1 MKLRILNHDIRKCI
15 MLMGLFILMVCVSLI
30 CYSCNY
36 YMKLHAREIGMLKM
50 AGFNQGKVVLYQ
62 LIQMIMLMIVSVII
76 TCCLSLVT
84 TPIFLTVVYRYCHI
98 HQSIFYFNTRLFS
111 MIGILVVCIL
121 IVLIGMQVNYI
132 NNNSLSSLIKDKYIT
147 TQKEDHRVFVIP
159 DYIYILGYFLGLYA
173 MYVGEE
179 LNAPCFCEPCGSKM
193 KSNVSKLLMIFWI
206 SGVLGSFRS
215 GNLFGYSSSRISFSE
230 SITASSIGALKYI

>member
-1 MKLRILNHDIRKCI
+1 MLKFALEMLWTERKKAYGLVISIVTTLSICLLFLHFIINPYLAKKVTYDDILDFSEPYCI

-50 AGFNQGKVVLYQ
+50 AGFNQGKVILYQ
-62 LIQMIMLMIVSVII
+62 LVQMIMIMVVSVII

-111 MIGILVVCIL
+111 MIGILVICIL
-121 IVLIGMQVNYI
+121 VVLIGMQVNYI

-159 DYIYILGYFLGLYA
+159 DYI
-173 MYVGEE
+173 
-179 LNAPCFCEPCGSKM
+179 
-193 KSNVSKLLMIFWI
+193 
-206 SGVLGSFRS
+206 
-215 GNLFGYSSSRISFSE
+215 
-230 SITASSIGALKYI
+230 